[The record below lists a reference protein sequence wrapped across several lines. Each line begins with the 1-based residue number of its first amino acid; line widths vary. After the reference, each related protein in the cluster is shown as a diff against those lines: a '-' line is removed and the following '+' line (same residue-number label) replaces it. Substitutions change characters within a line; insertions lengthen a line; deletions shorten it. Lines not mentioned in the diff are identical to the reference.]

1 VNNED
6 SSKETDMF
14 DDTGLTSGSM
24 GPLEQARENLHM
36 CAKMITMQSTLRGL
50 LEWSTVLQDINKDE
64 DISHEEKLK
73 NESELATIE
82 KVWTAF
88 ADELYRKHGIS
99 A

>member
-6 SSKETDMF
+6 SSKEADMF
-14 DDTGLTSGSM
+14 DDMELTSGSM

-36 CAKMITMQSTLRGL
+36 CAKMMTMQSTLRGL
-50 LEWSTVLQDINKDE
+50 LEWSAVLEDISKDE
-64 DISHEEKLK
+64 DISLEEKLK
-73 NESELATIE
+73 NEFEIATIE